1 MASIEVR
8 DPRIRGD
15 GSVLPAKAGNS
26 NLNTYFVYIL
36 ANINKAVLYVGFTN
50 DIIRR
55 TQEHK
60 EKKFEGFTKFYNVD
74 RLVYFEK
81 HDTAEEAMIR
91 EKQLKKW
98 NRKWKERLIN
108 KQNPEWRDLSEGFS
122 KKISDLEFLEI
133 LFHDSYDQK

>member
-1 MASIEVR
+1 M
-8 DPRIRGD
+8 
-15 GSVLPAKAGNS
+15 
-26 NLNTYFVYIL
+26 NTYFVYIL
-36 ANINKAVLYVGFTN
+36 TNINKTVLYVGFTN

-60 EKKFEGFTKFYNVD
+60 EKKFDGFTKFYNID

-81 HDTAEEAMIR
+81 HDTADEAMKR
-91 EKQLKKW
+91 ERELKKW

-122 KKISDLEFLEI
+122 RKISKLEFLEI
-133 LFHDSYDQK
+133 LLHDSYDRK